1 MIFKKKSEGALLYRI
16 ITGNKCER
24 NDKIIKVS
32 FYNYPC
38 NS

>member
-32 FYNYPC
+32 FYNYQC